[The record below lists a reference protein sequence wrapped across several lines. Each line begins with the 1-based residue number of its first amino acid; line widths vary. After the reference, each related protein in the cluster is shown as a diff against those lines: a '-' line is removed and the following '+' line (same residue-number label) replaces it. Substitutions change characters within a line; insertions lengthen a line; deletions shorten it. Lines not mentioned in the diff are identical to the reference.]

1 VNRLFALALFLLPAP
16 ASLQAAPAGAAP
28 PPPPARLSLKAAEDL
43 ALRNNPLVSEARLN
57 ALAAGQVTREARS
70 ALLPSGAAYATAVDA
85 HENSRIS
92 AGGLNNP
99 IIYER
104 VATGAILSQ
113 LITDFGRSTNLLSSA
128 KLRAGAEEENSR
140 AISARIVLAADQAFF
155 RALQSQ
161 AVLKVAEQ
169 TVTSRQAVADQ
180 VEALANS
187 KLRSALDLSFAK
199 VNLAEA
205 KLLLLDAQNG
215 VDAAGASLSEVLG
228 YPSQQTFELIEDTSP
243 LLPPPPD
250 IEALV
255 AQALGRR
262 PELAALE
269 LAYESAE
276 KFRKAEHDLLLP
288 SVRAMG
294 AVGVAPIRNDHL
306 SQWFGAVGVNVEIPV
321 FNNFL
326 FVPRA
331 READLR
337 AEAAHQSLIEL
348 QNRVG
353 RDVRTSWLDASTA
366 FNRLDVTGQLLAQA
380 GLALDLAET
389 RYNLGLSSIVELSQ
403 AQLQKT
409 QAEITNVA
417 AGYQYRLALATL
429 EYQIAGR

>member
-1 VNRLFALALFLLPAP
+1 VKRLFALASFLLLAP
-16 ASLQAAPAGAAP
+16 PSLQAAPPGAPP

-43 ALRNNPLVSEARLN
+43 ALRNNPQVSEARLN
-57 ALAAGQVTREARS
+57 ALAAGQVTREVRS

-140 AISARIVLAADQAFF
+140 AISARIILAADQAFF
-155 RALQSQ
+155 RALQSH

-199 VNLAEA
+199 VNLAEG

-228 YPSQQTFELIEDTSP
+228 YPSQQTFELIEDASP

-255 AQALGRR
+255 AQALVRR

>member
-1 VNRLFALALFLLPAP
+1 VKRLFALALFLLLAP
-16 ASLQAAPAGAAP
+16 PSLQAAPPGAPP

-43 ALRNNPLVSEARLN
+43 ALRNNPQVSEARLN
-57 ALAAGQVTREARS
+57 ALAAGQVTREVRS

-140 AISARIVLAADQAFF
+140 AISARIILAADQAFF
-155 RALQSQ
+155 RALQSH

-199 VNLAEA
+199 VNLAEG

-228 YPSQQTFELIEDTSP
+228 YPSQQTFELIEDASP

-255 AQALGRR
+255 AQALVRR

-288 SVRAMG
+288 SVRALG

>member
-1 VNRLFALALFLLPAP
+1 VKRLFALASFLLLAP
-16 ASLQAAPAGAAP
+16 PSLQAAPPGA

-43 ALRNNPLVSEARLN
+43 ALRNNPQVSEARLN
-57 ALAAGQVTREARS
+57 ALAAGQVTREVRS

-140 AISARIVLAADQAFF
+140 AISARIILAADQAFF
-155 RALQSQ
+155 RALQSH

-199 VNLAEA
+199 VNLAEG

-228 YPSQQTFELIEDTSP
+228 YPSQQTFELIEDASP

-255 AQALGRR
+255 AQALVRR

>member
-1 VNRLFALALFLLPAP
+1 VKRLFALASFLLLAP
-16 ASLQAAPAGAAP
+16 PSLQAAPPGA

-43 ALRNNPLVSEARLN
+43 ALRNNPQVSEARLN
-57 ALAAGQVTREARS
+57 ALAAGQVTREVRS

-140 AISARIVLAADQAFF
+140 AISARIILAADQAFF
-155 RALQSQ
+155 RALQSH

-199 VNLAEA
+199 VNLAEG

-228 YPSQQTFELIEDTSP
+228 YPSQQTFELIEDASP
-243 LLPPPPD
+243 LLPPPPG

-255 AQALGRR
+255 AQALVRR

>member
-1 VNRLFALALFLLPAP
+1 MLFALALFLLLAP

-43 ALRNNPLVSEARLN
+43 ALRNNPQVSEARLN

-306 SQWFGAVGVNVEIPV
+306 SQWFGAIGVNVEIPV

>member
-1 VNRLFALALFLLPAP
+1 VKRLFALASFLLLAP
-16 ASLQAAPAGAAP
+16 PSLQAAPPGA

-43 ALRNNPLVSEARLN
+43 ALRNNPQVSEARLN
-57 ALAAGQVTREARS
+57 ALAAGQVTREVRS

-140 AISARIVLAADQAFF
+140 AISARIILAADQAFF
-155 RALQSQ
+155 RALQSH

-199 VNLAEA
+199 VNLAEG

-228 YPSQQTFELIEDTSP
+228 YPSQQTFELIEDASP

-255 AQALGRR
+255 AQALVRR

-288 SVRAMG
+288 SVRALG

>member
-1 VNRLFALALFLLPAP
+1 VKRLFALALFLLLAP
-16 ASLQAAPAGAAP
+16 PSLQAAPPGAPP

-43 ALRNNPLVSEARLN
+43 ALRNNPQVSEARLN
-57 ALAAGQVTREARS
+57 ALAAGQVTREVRS

-140 AISARIVLAADQAFF
+140 AISARIILAADQAFF
-155 RALQSQ
+155 RALQSH

-199 VNLAEA
+199 VNLAEG

-228 YPSQQTFELIEDTSP
+228 YPSQQTFELIEDASP

-255 AQALGRR
+255 AQALVRR

>member
-1 VNRLFALALFLLPAP
+1 MLFALALFLLLAP
-16 ASLQAAPAGAAP
+16 ASLQAAPAGAPP

-43 ALRNNPLVSEARLN
+43 ALRNNPQVSEARLN

>member
-1 VNRLFALALFLLPAP
+1 VKRLIALALFVLLARP
-16 ASLQAAPAGAAP
+16 SLQAAPAGA

-43 ALRNNPLVSEARLN
+43 ALHNNPQVSVARLN
-57 ALAAGQVTREARS
+57 ALAAGQVTREVRS
-70 ALLPSGAAYATAVDA
+70 TLLPSGAAYATAVDA

-128 KLRAGAEEENSR
+128 KLRAEAEEENSR
-140 AISARIVLAADQAFF
+140 AISARIILAADQAFF

-169 TVTSRQAVADQ
+169 TVSARQAVADQ

-228 YPSQQTFELIEDTSP
+228 YPSQQTFELVEDTSP
-243 LLPPPPD
+243 LPPPPPD
-250 IEALV
+250 IEPLV

-288 SVRAMG
+288 SVRALG

-366 FNRLDVTGQLLAQA
+366 FRRLEVTGQLLAQA
-380 GLALDLAET
+380 SLALDLAET

-409 QAEITNVA
+409 QAEISNVA

>member
-1 VNRLFALALFLLPAP
+1 VKRLGALASFLLLAHPLPA
-16 ASLQAAPAGAAP
+16 AQAGA
-28 PPPPARLSLKAAEDL
+28 PPATPPTRLSLKAAEDL
-43 ALRNNPLVSEARLN
+43 ALRNNPQVSVARLN
-57 ALAAGQVTREARS
+57 ALAAGQVTREVRS
-70 ALLPSGAAYATAVDA
+70 SLLPSGAAYATAVDA

-104 VATGAILSQ
+104 VATGALISQ

-128 KLRAGAEEENSR
+128 RLRAAAEQENTK
-140 AISARIVLAADQAFF
+140 ATSARIILAADQAFF

-161 AVLKVAEQ
+161 ALLRVAEQ
-169 TVTSRQAVADQ
+169 TVTSRQAVTDQ

-187 KLRSALDLSFAK
+187 KLRSALDVSFAK

-215 VDAAGASLSEVLG
+215 VDAARAGLSEVLG
-228 YPSQQTFELIEDTSP
+228 YPTQQTFELVEDNSP

-250 IEALV
+250 VEALV
-255 AQALGRR
+255 AQAMERR
-262 PELAALE
+262 PELVALE
-269 LAYESAE
+269 LDYEAAE
-276 KFRKAEHDLLLP
+276 KFRKAEHDLALP
-288 SVRAMG
+288 NVRALG
-294 AVGVAPIRNDHL
+294 ALGVAPIRNDHL

-337 AEAAHQSLIEL
+337 AEAAQQSLVEL
-348 QNRVG
+348 RNRLS
-353 RDVRTSWLDASTA
+353 RDVRTSWLDASTS
-366 FNRLDVTGQLLAQA
+366 FSRLDVTRQLLAQA
-380 GLALDLAET
+380 SMALELAET
-389 RYNLGLSSIVELSQ
+389 RYSLGLSSIVELSQ

-409 QAEITNVA
+409 QAEISNVA
-417 AGYQYRLALATL
+417 AGYQYRLSLATL
-429 EYQIAGR
+429 EYQVAGR